1 MKKIISLLL
10 CGLMVLSL
18 TACDGKDAQGNS
30 NDDTLAASPKAGT
43 VNGSENPADNAGD
56 DGEDIREGR
65 EDSGQAETLLENE
78 DAEPSAESS
87 ILVAYF
93 SLADEQYEVG
103 VIEKGNTQIIA
114 EMIAEQTGADTFTI
128 ERAVAYPTTY
138 DGLLEI
144 SRKEEN
150 NPPEIAGTVE
160 NMDDYSV
167 IFIGYPIWW
176 GDLPTIVTVFLESYD
191 FSGKTVI
198 PFCTH
203 AGSGLSGTQGTVEK
217 LCEGATVED
226 GLAVRGSTAQNERD
240 SAESAVT
247 DWLRGLGYIE

>member
-10 CGLMVLSL
+10 CGLLVLSF
-18 TACDGKDAQGNS
+18 TACGGNAGPGSSNNDAVDAPDTSSEGETDGES
-30 NDDTLAASPKAGT
+30 DTLTDRTQYDDPVES
-43 VNGSENPADNAGD
+43 SETS
-56 DGEDIREGR
+56 EE
-65 EDSGQAETLLENE
+65 QV
-78 DAEPSAESS
+78 AESTDVGTPAGS
-87 ILVAYF
+87 NILVAYF

-114 EMIAEQTGADTFTI
+114 EMIAEQTGADTFSI

-144 SRKEEN
+144 SREEES
-150 NPPEIAGTVE
+150 NPPEIAGTVG

-191 FSGKTVI
+191 FTGKTVI

-203 AGSGLSGTQGTVEK
+203 AGSGLCGTQGTVEK
-217 LCEGATVED
+217 LCEG
-226 GLAVRGSTAQNERD
+226 
-240 SAESAVT
+240 
-247 DWLRGLGYIE
+247 